1 MQTFKTVIGI
11 DVAQD
16 SLAVSI
22 YDGRHH
28 EVIEIDY
35 TQTALRKN
43 LLNRFKKEK
52 ESVVFVMEATG
63 IYHTKLTY
71 LLCENAFKVSVLNPF
86 VIKKYAE
93 MNLMRVKTDSVDAK
107 LIAQYGYEY
116 QSKLLFYVLKSDARV
131 HVDNTI
137 KVIDDLLQQKTMSKN
152 QRHALKKQAHH
163 CKDILSSYDRHIKFI
178 NKEIV
183 KLEKYLERL
192 LNESFAEEYKLLRS
206 IPGIGLKTSSMIIAI
221 FDSFKAFENP
231 KQACSFAGIAPNPYQ
246 SGTSVKGRG
255 RISKRGN
262 PLARKILY
270 MGALSATIHNPM
282 IRSQYQRLVEN
293 GKSKMVAMVA
303 AANKLLRQAF
313 GVLKSGVPF
322 DAEYMKVRKMI
333 VLFREI

>member
-1 MQTFKTVIGI
+1 MQPFKIVVGI

-22 YDGRHH
+22 YDGKSH
-28 EVIEIDY
+28 EVLEFDY
-35 TQTALRKN
+35 TQTAIRKN

-63 IYHTKLTY
+63 IYHTKLAY
-71 LLCENAFKVSVLNPF
+71 MLCENTFKISVLNPF

-116 QSKLLFYVLKSDARV
+116 QNKLLFYKLKSDARV
-131 HVDNTI
+131 HVDNMI
-137 KVIDDLLQQKTMSKN
+137 KAIDDLLQQKTMSKN
-152 QRHALKKQAHH
+152 QHHALKQQAHH
-163 CKDILSSYDRHIKFI
+163 SKDILSSYDRHIKFI
-178 NKEIV
+178 SKEII
-183 KLEKYLERL
+183 KLEKLLEGL

-282 IRSQYQRLVEN
+282 IRSQYKRLIEN
-293 GKSKMVAMVA
+293 GKPKMLAMIA

-313 GVLKSGVPF
+313 GVLKSGIPF
-322 DAEYMKVRKMI
+322 DKEYMKVCKIM
-333 VLFREI
+333 V

>member
-1 MQTFKTVIGI
+1 MQPFKIVVGI

-22 YDGRHH
+22 YDGESH
-28 EVIEIDY
+28 EVLEFDY
-35 TQTALRKN
+35 TQTAIRKN

-63 IYHTKLTY
+63 IYHTKLAY
-71 LLCENAFKVSVLNPF
+71 MLCENTFKISVLNPF

-116 QSKLLFYVLKSDARV
+116 QNKLLFYKLKSDARV
-131 HVDNTI
+131 HVDNMI
-137 KVIDDLLQQKTMSKN
+137 KAIDDLLQQKTMSKN
-152 QRHALKKQAHH
+152 QHHALKQQAHH
-163 CKDILSSYDRHIKFI
+163 SKDILSSYDRHIKFI
-178 NKEIV
+178 SKEII
-183 KLEKYLERL
+183 KLEKLLEGL

-231 KQACSFAGIAPNPYQ
+231 KQACNFAGIAPSPYQ

-282 IRSQYQRLVEN
+282 IRSQYKRLIEN
-293 GKSKMVAMVA
+293 GKPKMLAMIA

-313 GVLKSGVPF
+313 GVLKSGIPF
-322 DAEYMKVRKMI
+322 DKEYMKVCKIM
-333 VLFREI
+333 V

>member
-1 MQTFKTVIGI
+1 MQPFKTVVGI

-22 YDGRHH
+22 YNGKSH
-28 EVIEIDY
+28 EVLEFDY
-35 TQTALRKN
+35 TQTAIRKN

-63 IYHTKLTY
+63 IYHTQLAY
-71 LLCENAFKVSVLNPF
+71 MLCENTFKVSVLNPF

-116 QSKLLFYVLKSDARV
+116 QHKLLFYKLKNDARV
-131 HVDNTI
+131 HVDNII
-137 KVIDDLLQQKTMSKN
+137 KAIDDLLQQKTMSKN
-152 QRHALKKQAHH
+152 QHHALKKQAHH
-163 CKDILSSYDRHIKFI
+163 SKDILSSYDRHIKFI
-178 NKEIV
+178 GKEII
-183 KLEKYLERL
+183 KLEKLLEGL

-282 IRSQYQRLVEN
+282 IRSQYKRLIEN
-293 GKSKMVAMVA
+293 GKPKMVAMIA

-313 GVLKSGVPF
+313 GVLKSGIPF
-322 DAEYMKVRKMI
+322 DTEYMKVCKIM
-333 VLFREI
+333 V